1 MDAQKNTEALVKMF
15 SMLFNSSNTDNVKQ
29 FVHLIQEPSDDKQAL
44 ARVREKNLIIPAGRI
59 MQVPCKADVGF
70 VKVKKAMLFQPEE
83 IDVPEGLQ
91 YAETVVLLKSS
102 TNNYFKMPV
111 VNDCRKDVI
120 LHKNTQLG
128 YLEPIKSIAPL
139 NIEERVQPVV
149 NAIISSEA
157 DKPVDKQNFK
167 HKETTDHTEINNNL
181 TLTEKQLSIISNI
194 DLAGLRHNQKEQVGQ
209 LMREEISVFS
219 LNDQDIGCVK
229 TPQMKIN
236 LKVQVPVQQ
245 NYNSIPK
252 QLYDEIYSSTALL
265 KISLTNNRSSLHT
278 LSIPPQG

>member
-1 MDAQKNTEALVKMF
+1 MF
-15 SMLFNSSNTDNVKQ
+15 SMLFRSSNTNNVKQ
-29 FVHLIQEPSDDKQAL
+29 FVYLIQERSDNKQAL
-44 ARVREKNLIIPAGRI
+44 VRVRGKNVIIPAGRI
-59 MQVPCKADVGF
+59 VQVPCKTDVGF
-70 VKVKKAMLFQPEE
+70 VKVERAMLFQPGE

-149 NAIISSEA
+149 NTIISSEA

-194 DLAGLRHNQKEQVGQ
+194 DLAGLTHSQKEQVRQ
-209 LMREEISVFS
+209 LMREEISFFS

-229 TPQMKIN
+229 TLQMKIN

-252 QLYDEIYSSTALL
+252 QLYDEMKHYIEDLL
-265 KISLTNNRSSLHT
+265 NK
-278 LSIPPQG
+278 Q